1 MKGEFTA
8 IYEKRGDWYIGY
20 VEEITGVNTQGKT
33 MEEVREN
40 LKEAL
45 RLILESNREIVE
57 GDISGHNVIKEPLLV
72 EFEKNL

>member
-45 RLILESNREIVE
+45 RLILESNSEIDDFLATKICKDLGIE
-57 GDISGHNVIKEPLLV
+57 NP
-72 EFEKNL
+72 

>member
-45 RLILESNREIVE
+45 ILILESNSEIDDFLATKICKDL
-57 GDISGHNVIKEPLLV
+57 GI
-72 EFEKNL
+72 EKP

>member
-45 RLILESNREIVE
+45 RLILESNSEIDDFLATKICKDL
-57 GDISGHNVIKEPLLV
+57 GI
-72 EFEKNL
+72 EKP

>member
-45 RLILESNREIVE
+45 RLILESNREIDDFLATKICKDL
-57 GDISGHNVIKEPLLV
+57 GI
-72 EFEKNL
+72 EKP